1 MMISPVIVVLFE
13 SLVRFTH
20 RSKEHIYSK
29 RKLVAVRK
37 HRGMRCNRELF
48 GFKACENRLKKEKG
62 GCVRRWD
69 DGEREKV
76 KWD

>member
-1 MMISPVIVVLFE
+1 MMISPVIIVLFE

-20 RSKEHIYSK
+20 WSKEHIYSK

-48 GFKACENRLKKEKG
+48 GFKACENGLKRKG
-62 GCVRRWD
+62 GLC
-69 DGEREKV
+69 EKMG
-76 KWD
+76 